1 MKIKYFYLTLF
12 TLSIIFII
20 YLSRTDKPKE
30 SKTTLMNNPHQNIP
44 DDSIHQ
50 NIFKSVSPSK
60 ENVSEEFK
68 KRLNELEKK
77 FSHNPEDYKTGQ
89 ELADLY
95 LAAHQNE
102 KAIYIYEKIKSQ
114 ASLESLYNLT
124 LAYYNIRNFNKAEE
138 TTRYILKKNPNE
150 YKALF
155 NLGSIKATMG
165 QTKEAK
171 KIWMELIT
179 KYPKTEEA
187 KTAKEYL
194 TKLK

>member
-1 MKIKYFYLTLF
+1 MRVKYFYLALF

-20 YLSRTDKPKE
+20 YLTRTNIPKE
-30 SKTTLMNNPHQNIP
+30 SKTTLMNNPHQNMP

-50 NIFKSVSPSK
+50 NIFKGNTPSK

-77 FSHNPEDYKTGQ
+77 FRDNPEDYKTGQ

-95 LAAHQNE
+95 LSAHQSE
-102 KAIYIYEKIKSQ
+102 KAITIYEKIKLR
-114 ASLESLYNLT
+114 ASIESLYNLT
-124 LAYYNIRNFNKAEE
+124 LAYYNIRNLKKAEE
-138 TTRYILKKNPNE
+138 TTLYILKKNPNE

-165 QTKEAK
+165 QTSEAK
-171 KIWMELIT
+171 KYWMELIT

-194 TKLK
+194 ARLK